1 MAKSHTAAIA
11 KVSEEIGQGIA
22 DESKQKDP
30 ATLEKLTLLAKE
42 LNVLGNNVVVP
53 LVRTIEEYDLDQKV
67 AERAYRPDVMEKELK
82 LHAELEKLID
92 KTVKRLVTIKE
103 YKKYFGEEAIEAQ
116 STEVV
121 SLPAKPARN
130 SAKE

>member
-1 MAKSHTAAIA
+1 MAKSHTAAMTKI
-11 KVSEEIGQGIA
+11 SDEISQGIA
-22 DESKQKDP
+22 DESKQKEP

-67 AERAYRPDVMEKELK
+67 AERAYGPDIMEKELK
-82 LHAELEKLID
+82 LHAEIERQIS
-92 KTVKRLVTIKE
+92 KTVTRLVTAKE
-103 YKKYFGEEAIEAQ
+103 YKRFFGPAAIEAQ
-116 STEVV
+116 STEVC